1 MLASA
6 SAGRNAET
14 LTPFG
19 ENLDGVVTVINT
31 EKLWSGFRSHLLVT
45 FHREVSLNKLRD
57 AFTRPVSAMLI
68 ERAKALKV
76 IFLTFSTQN
85 KQAKVTS
92 VAYSPS
98 QLGRK
103 TRTNKGTHATA
114 LTTKNCADRAPLLQ

>member
-1 MLASA
+1 MLSGA

-14 LTPFG
+14 LAPFG
-19 ENLDGVVTVINT
+19 KNFDGVMTVINT
-31 EKLWSGFRSHLLVT
+31 DELWSGFRILNTEELWSGFRIHLLVT

-85 KQAKVTS
+85 KQAKVAI
-92 VAYSPS
+92 VA
-98 QLGRK
+98 
-103 TRTNKGTHATA
+103 
-114 LTTKNCADRAPLLQ
+114 